1 MSIPPTVISIV
12 QYIASGNAR
21 AFMFG
26 GGLAYAVS
34 NGFWHHTPLILLNPF
49 AYTSYQLYVSKTD
62 LIKWCKQTLV

>member
-34 NGFWHHTPLILLNPF
+34 NGFWHHAPLVLLNPF
-49 AYTSYQLYVSKTD
+49 AYASYQLYVSKTD
-62 LIKWCKQTLV
+62 VVKWCKQTLV